1 MVNQTEN
8 DELQSHDK
16 LSAISI
22 GKKKK
27 FIAKQTRI
35 LILLINRQQ
44 DLLHVD
50 QELDL

>member
-27 FIAKQTRI
+27 IHSKT
-35 LILLINRQQ
+35 N
-44 DLLHVD
+44 
-50 QELDL
+50 ENLDLTH